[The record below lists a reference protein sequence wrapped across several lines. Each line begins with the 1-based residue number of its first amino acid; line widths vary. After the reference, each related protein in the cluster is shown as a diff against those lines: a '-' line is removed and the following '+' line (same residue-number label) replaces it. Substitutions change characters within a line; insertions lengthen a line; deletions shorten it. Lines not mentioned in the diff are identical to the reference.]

1 MNAYYVYIMSSK
13 ARTLHIGI
21 TSNLKRR
28 VTEHQCKLSQ
38 GFSDKHNM
46 TQLAYF
52 EDVGTVAAAIAREKQ
67 IKGMSSQK
75 KIELI
80 EAKNPEWKDL
90 SFSF

>member
-13 ARTLHIGI
+13 SRTLHIGI
-21 TSNLKRR
+21 ANNLKRK
-28 VTEHQCKLSQ
+28 VAEHQGKFVQ
-38 GFSDKHNM
+38 GFSEKYNM
-46 TQLAYF
+46 TQLVYF
-52 EDVGTVAAAIAREKQ
+52 EDTGDVAAAIAREKQ